1 MKKVDTF
8 IRLFVDVLV
17 NSFTDTSDQELIV
30 NNQYSESSMSGLLN
44 ETQSTT
50 SNSKSFLARQLSFTS
65 HNSPVRLND
74 PKQLLAN
81 VETVFAISMSLK
93 HFHVFAGAFASAVGM
108 HSHQELSQLNDG
120 FNSYRRGVA
129 VQARSPVDELRT

>member
-17 NSFTDTSDQELIV
+17 NSFTDTSDQELLV
-30 NNQYSESSMSGLLN
+30 NNQYSENSMSGLLN

-50 SNSKSFLARQLSFTS
+50 NNSKSFLARQLSFTS
-65 HNSPVRLND
+65 HSPVRLND

-81 VETVFAISMSLK
+81 VETVFALSMSLK
-93 HFHVFAGAFASAVGM
+93 HFHVFAGAFPSAVAM
-108 HSHQELSQLNDG
+108 HSHQELSQLNDS